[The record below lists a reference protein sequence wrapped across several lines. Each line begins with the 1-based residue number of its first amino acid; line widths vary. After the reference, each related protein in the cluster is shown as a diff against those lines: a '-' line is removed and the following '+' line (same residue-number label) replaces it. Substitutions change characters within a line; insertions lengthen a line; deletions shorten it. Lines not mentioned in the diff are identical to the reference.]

1 MSIDREKLFRDV
13 YEEITGLELAEYL
26 QAWFPRAGISS
37 TLYGEKLQSKYGEWG
52 GINNWSRWREKVL
65 LYIDSYLSVVE
76 DELDIHDYNTVAEAF
91 IWELCRSAGVLDGL
105 GLPEDC
111 AEAKLPDAVREL
123 VSSVLFW

>member
-1 MSIDREKLFRDV
+1 MNREKMFQAV
-13 YEEITGLELAEYL
+13 YDDMTGLELAEYL
-26 QAWFPRAGISS
+26 RAWFPGRSISS
-37 TLYGEKLQSKYGEWG
+37 SLYGERVFSDQGEWD
-52 GINNWSRWREKVL
+52 NWSKWREKVW
-65 LYIDSYLSVVE
+65 LYLDPYVSAVE

-111 AEAKLPDAVREL
+111 AEAKLPDAVQEL

>member
-1 MSIDREKLFRDV
+1 MNRGKMFQAV
-13 YEEITGLELAEYL
+13 YDDMTGLELAEYL
-26 QAWFPRAGISS
+26 RAWFPGRSISS
-37 TLYGEKLQSKYGEWG
+37 SLYGERVFSDQGEWD
-52 GINNWSRWREKVL
+52 NWSKWREKVW
-65 LYIDSYLSVVE
+65 LYLDPYVSAVE

-91 IWELCRSAGVLDGL
+91 IWKLCLLAGVLDGL